1 MAVEKVVVPSR
12 RGPAVVV
19 LVVSLALVGVGVR
32 TLLDP
37 RAVLPRGDLVQGMA
51 LVTIFGLLALIAL
64 RSVLDARPR
73 LVIDDEGIEDRTLGL
88 PKIPWHAIRSARPGA
103 LRNLPL
109 LCLEM
114 HDEAAW
120 LSKLS
125 APRAA
130 IVKRLRAAGLTAIC
144 VNLLGTKISPTVL
157 AELVTVK
164 TTSTSSEV
172 QRPCTKRS

>member
-1 MAVEKVVVPSR
+1 MVPSR
-12 RGPAVVV
+12 RGPALVV
-19 LVVSLALVGVGVR
+19 LVVSLAFAGVGVR

-37 RAVLPRGDLVQGMA
+37 RPVLPRSDLVLGIA
-51 LVTIFGLLALIAL
+51 LVTVFGLLALMAM
-64 RSVLDARPR
+64 RSVLDPRPR

-88 PKIPWHAIRSARPGA
+88 PKIPWDAIRSARPGA

-120 LSKLS
+120 LAKLS

-144 VNLLGTKISPTVL
+144 VNLLGTQISPTVL
-157 AELVTVK
+157 AELVMVK
-164 TTSTSSEV
+164 ASGTDPARRT
-172 QRPCTKRS
+172 RR